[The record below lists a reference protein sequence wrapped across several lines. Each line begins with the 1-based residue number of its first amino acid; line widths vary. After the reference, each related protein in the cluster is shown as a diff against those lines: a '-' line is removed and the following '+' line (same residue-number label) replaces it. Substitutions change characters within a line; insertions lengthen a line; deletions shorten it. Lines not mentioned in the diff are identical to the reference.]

1 MEKFFK
7 KMAFLLWKIE
17 GNMLKYHKEAVV
29 IFKDF
34 ASRNINIKLA
44 TFKEKNNGN

>member
-17 GNMLKYHKEAVV
+17 ENMLKYHKEVEVFCNAFSS
-29 IFKDF
+29 IKKD
-34 ASRNINIKLA
+34 KLA
-44 TFKEKNNGN
+44 TIKEKNNGN

>member
-17 GNMLKYHKEAVV
+17 ENMLKYHKEAVI
-29 IFKDF
+29 IFNAF
-34 ASRNINIKLA
+34 AS
-44 TFKEKNNGN
+44 KNKTLNQRH